1 MWKKLSLCFLF
12 TLSTQAWGYRFTT
25 DFLNGFYWRSLPI
38 RITVVESDPT
48 LKQKLEY
55 LSRLAVKEWEDNT
68 NLTLWDT
75 SSTGTSNVIRW
86 SKNFAA
92 ETNMDPASVLA
103 VAIRYTDGPYF
114 VKTEII
120 INGNHMYN
128 QQNNYLLT
136 TLTHELCHTMG
147 LDHSDM
153 SDAIMAPSL
162 QLNSNGVRQDDTQG
176 MEMAISQTVHR
187 QETGYVSPLAYQE
200 EETSNSPLSCGTV
213 AVTSTGTGTAS
224 GLLSLGA
231 GILIGFVRRIR
242 KWASGRPR

>member
-1 MWKKLSLCFLF
+1 MWKKLFWCFLF
-12 TLSTQAWGYRFTT
+12 TLSTQAWGYKFTT
-25 DFLNGFYWRSLPI
+25 DFLNGFYWRSLPVK
-38 RITVVESDPT
+38 ITVVESDPT

-75 SSTGTSNVIRW
+75 SSGGTSNVIRW
-86 SKNFAA
+86 SRNFAA
-92 ETNMDPASVLA
+92 ETRMDPASVLA

-120 INGNHMYN
+120 INGSHMYN

-136 TLTHELCHTMG
+136 TLTHELGHTMG
-147 LDHSDM
+147 LDHSD
-153 SDAIMAPSL
+153 SADAIMAPSL
-162 QLNSNGVRQDDTQG
+162 QLNSYGVRQDDSQG
-176 MEMAISQTVHR
+176 MEMAIAQTLHR

-200 EETSNSPLSCGTV
+200 EETTKSPLSCGTV
-213 AVTSTGTGTAS
+213 AVATSSSGTAS
-224 GLLSLGA
+224 GLISLGA

-242 KWASGRPR
+242 KWFKTLF